1 MTVSAARLFQ
11 PTVLLALALMAVIVM
26 MILPMPGWMLDIGLA
41 ASFALA
47 ILMFTITLFIER
59 PLDFSI
65 FPTVLL
71 ASLMLRL
78 SLNVSSTRLIIGEGH
93 TGPQA
98 AGSVIQG
105 FASFIMGGSVFLGVV
120 VFCVLLIVNF
130 IVITKGAGRMAEV
143 GARFALDGMP
153 GKQLAID
160 ADMSAGAI
168 SHAEA
173 KARREREQQE
183 TTFFGSL
190 DGASKFVKGDAI
202 AGLLITLMNIVVGL
216 LMGTL
221 VHGMPVAEAFE
232 TYAILTVGD
241 GLVSQIPAVIISIA
255 AALLLA
261 RGGATGATDTALFAQ
276 LGRHPA
282 ALATVAMLLGLF
294 ALVPGLPFL
303 PFVLGAALL
312 GAGAWFAHRHNT
324 AQALQDAP
332 APDIRPTSLGDV
344 LDLDEIHVTF
354 APDLVPMV
362 LDPATGLDARI
373 MNMRNHVV
381 RHFGLILPEI
391 RLTDD
396 PGLQPG
402 EYAILIQGVEQ
413 GRDRLMPDRRLAL
426 LPEGAIQGAP
436 PGVDVSEPVY
446 AAPARWIAPGDEER
460 AALSGLTVVSPTEVL
475 ATHLLEVIKAN
486 FARLLSLRGLRRMLD
501 ELTNLSD
508 PKRAEANRRLIDE
521 LIPDKV
527 PIDMLLSVLRLLL
540 DERVSVRNLP
550 LILESIAELRVTN
563 LAPEVVCE
571 HVRQRLGFQ
580 LVAGLKRP
588 DGTLPLVQLAPD
600 WEDLFTRYQIEGD
613 RGMGDIALP
622 PAEFGRLAT
631 ALSKTFSDLSETGTQ
646 AALVTSGRRRRFLR
660 TVMAARDVPAPVFA
674 FEEIGMEAR
683 PALVGQIAA

>member
-1 MTVSAARLFQ
+1 
-11 PTVLLALALMAVIVM
+11 
-26 MILPMPGWMLDIGLA
+26 
-41 ASFALA
+41 
-47 ILMFTITLFIER
+47 
-59 PLDFSI
+59 
-65 FPTVLL
+65 
-71 ASLMLRL
+71 
-78 SLNVSSTRLIIGEGH
+78 
-93 TGPQA
+93 
-98 AGSVIQG
+98 
-105 FASFIMGGSVFLGVV
+105 
-120 VFCVLLIVNF
+120 
-130 IVITKGAGRMAEV
+130 
-143 GARFALDGMP
+143 
-153 GKQLAID
+153 
-160 ADMSAGAI
+160 
-168 SHAEA
+168 
-173 KARREREQQE
+173 
-183 TTFFGSL
+183 
-190 DGASKFVKGDAI
+190 
-202 AGLLITLMNIVVGL
+202 
-216 LMGTL
+216 
-221 VHGMPVAEAFE
+221 
-232 TYAILTVGD
+232 AILTVGD

-282 ALATVAMLLGLF
+282 ALATVALLLGLF

-312 GAGAWFAHRHNT
+312 GAGAWVAHRRNT
-324 AQALQDAP
+324 AQAIQDAP
-332 APDIRPTSLGDV
+332 TPEIRPTSLGDV

-475 ATHLLEVIKAN
+475 ATHLLEVIKTN

-527 PIDMLLSVLRLLL
+527 PVDMLLSVLRLLL

-580 LVAGLKRP
+580 LVAGLKRA

-622 PAEFGRLAT
+622 PAEFGRLAA